1 MLQVVSHKHG
11 ACHGMTAYVFLN
23 PGTYILQM
31 RIDPHHCHHLVD
43 EAGHM
48 DREYTWN
55 INVLPSVIEP
65 LSAFII
71 TPDTAKTKY
80 MQVAIHSRLSLPL
93 HVNQGFWRHIEHC
106 ELQQVCYVYP
116 HKGGSVC
123 SSQAAG
129 EMSSRTTAPW
139 A

>member
-1 MLQVVSHKHG
+1 MVQVVSHKHG
-11 ACHGMTAYVFLN
+11 ACHGMTAYVFLQ
-23 PGTYILQM
+23 PGTYILTM
-31 RIDPHHCHHLVD
+31 RIDPHHCHHIID

-80 MQVAIHSRLSLPL
+80 MQVRACL
-93 HVNQGFWRHIEHC
+93 QGCTKPVRAWH
-106 ELQQVCYVYP
+106 
-116 HKGGSVC
+116 
-123 SSQAAG
+123 
-129 EMSSRTTAPW
+129 
-139 A
+139 

>member
-1 MLQVVSHKHG
+1 
-11 ACHGMTAYVFLN
+11 MTAYVFLQ

-48 DREYTWN
+48 DRAYTWN

-80 MQVAIHSRLSLPL
+80 MQVASNPALSRSPL
-93 HVNQGFWRHIEHC
+93 QTCQGFLH
-106 ELQQVCYVYP
+106 
-116 HKGGSVC
+116 SVL
-123 SSQAAG
+123 
-129 EMSSRTTAPW
+129 W
-139 A
+139 